1 MKNFTAGERRGLILL
16 IVLLACILLGK
27 LILDGRFSASQKRS
41 EGSAVKIEASNAG
54 DSSVVLS
61 GSDSLMRDSLHKH
74 PQLMKQ
80 SMKGRTKKQRVSE
93 PVKQRSPL
101 DEAVN

>member
-27 LILDGRFSASQKRS
+27 LMLDGRFSASPEHS
-41 EGSAVKIEASNAG
+41 DSSAIKIESPNAG

-61 GSDSLMRDSLHKH
+61 SSDSLMRDSLHKY
-74 PQLMKQ
+74 PQSKKKAKKVR
-80 SMKGRTKKQRVSE
+80 SKKQRVSE
-93 PVKQRSPL
+93 PIKQRNPL